1 MTRRTRQE
9 RGKFENGFSNLPIWR
24 AERARKEETMKQ
36 FMTVLKF
43 ELNKYFKNKSFLV
56 TTLFLAVLLVGVIVV
71 PTFFLPGL
79 TGGAS
84 KGEETEQ
91 TEETS
96 QEQLGI
102 FVNTTEIADVDS
114 LLAMI
119 PGQWSSYEDEESLRS
134 AVEAE
139 EIEAGFVLNGP
150 SDAVYVVNNLTM
162 SENLSQTFSSA
173 LAQYQKQTYL
183 KDHGLSPEEIAQAD
197 SFSVNLE
204 QEVLGK
210 DGSRNYWYTYVLVFV
225 IYMLILF
232 YGQMIAV
239 SITTEKSNR
248 AIEILVTSVNPNS
261 LIFGKV
267 LAGAIAGV
275 LQMVVI
281 IGAGFGAYRACRE
294 AWGGMLDFLFQIPGN
309 VMASFVVFGLLSYLL
324 YAFIFGMLGA
334 MVSKTEDISKSAT
347 PVTLIYV
354 ASFLIAMVGLTDSD
368 SLLMKVASFVPFTSG
383 NAMFIRVSMGSVA
396 LWEVG
401 LSVLLLVIGCVAAG
415 ILAAKIFRFGTL
427 HYGNPIKLTK
437 ALKSM
442 GQQ

>member
-1 MTRRTRQE
+1 
-9 RGKFENGFSNLPIWR
+9 
-24 AERARKEETMKQ
+24 MKQ

-43 ELNKYFKNKSFLV
+43 ELNNYFKNKSFLV

-183 KDHGLSPEEIAQAD
+183 KDHGLSPEEIARAD